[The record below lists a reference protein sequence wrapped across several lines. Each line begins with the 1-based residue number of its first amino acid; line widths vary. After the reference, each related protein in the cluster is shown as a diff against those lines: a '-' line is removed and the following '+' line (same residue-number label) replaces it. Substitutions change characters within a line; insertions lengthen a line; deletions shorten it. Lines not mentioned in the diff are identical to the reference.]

1 VKKTYTVLPKD
12 KKDWNDFLENVD
24 EVNLNEAGETY
35 IEKKKD
41 KVRKLDLHGF
51 SLAESTEMVKK
62 FINESYDSGFKK
74 ILVVT
79 GKGLRSKSHEDPYV
93 SKKLS
98 ILRYSIPEYIKNNE
112 NLKKK
117 INKISEAEIKDGGE
131 GAIYIFLKKNQL

>member
-1 VKKTYTVLPKD
+1 VKKIYTVLPKD

-24 EVNLNEAGETY
+24 EVNLNEAGETHV
-35 IEKKKD
+35 EKKKD

-51 SLAESTEMVKK
+51 SLAESAEMVKK
-62 FINESYDSGFKK
+62 FINESHDYGYKK

-79 GKGLRSKSHEDPYV
+79 GKGSRSKSYTNPYV

-131 GAIYIFLKKNQL
+131 GAIYIFLKKKKL

>member
-1 VKKTYTVLPKD
+1 MKKTYTVLPKD